1 MFSLGFGVM
10 VSLLKSI
17 VSLTTL
23 F

>member
-1 MFSLGFGVM
+1 MFLQDFGVM